1 MSKIGAKVLEIIEET
16 GKTVE
21 EIQEEGFGNEDS
33 EY

>member
-1 MSKIGAKVLEIIEET
+1 MSKIGAKIIDEMERT

-21 EIQEEGFGNEDS
+21 EIQEEGFENEDG